1 MEYSGKNLR
10 LDKVYTSSLHMP
22 DKRVKKMGPSASLTG
37 ETILVVDDDRQVLGV
52 LRRVLER
59 HGYRVLSASDGR
71 EALEVL
77 ENHQIKPNLVLTD
90 IVMPEVSGPELVSQL
105 EEMEFQVPV
114 IYMSAYAPKEIAD
127 RYGLHESSPKYR
139 LLVKPFQLNDVL
151 EAVRG
156 ESLDNNV
163 G

>member
-1 MEYSGKNLR
+1 MEYSGKDLS
-10 LDKVYTSSLHMP
+10 LDKVHVQPLCMPEMSS
-22 DKRVKKMGPSASLTG
+22 KKMGPGASLTG

-77 ENHQIKPNLVLTD
+77 DKHQLKPNLVLTD
-90 IVMPEVSGPELVSQL
+90 IVMPEVSGPELVAQL
-105 EEMEFQVPV
+105 ETMKFEVPI

-127 RYGLHESSPKYR
+127 RYGLHESTPRYR

-151 EAVRG
+151 EAVR
-156 ESLDNNV
+156 ESLDKYV

>member
-1 MEYSGKNLR
+1 MEYSGKDLR
-10 LDKVYTSSLHMP
+10 LDKVYTLSLHMS
-22 DKRVKKMGPSASLTG
+22 DKSSKKMGPGASLTG

-77 ENHQIKPNLVLTD
+77 DTHQLKPNLVLTD
-90 IVMPEVSGPELVSQL
+90 IVMPEVSGPELVAQL
-105 EEMEFQVPV
+105 EEMEFKVPI
-114 IYMSAYAPKEIAD
+114 IYMSAYAPREIAD
-127 RYGLHESSPKYR
+127 RYGLHESTPRYR

-151 EAVRG
+151 QAVR
-156 ESLDNNV
+156 ESLDKYV